1 MKLSKYNYFIEKN
14 DKTICYNTLQ
24 DTMLVFSDKAYQLLS
39 DSLDE
44 FRQRYPKNYDTMV
57 EEKVLIDD
65 DVDELAEVRLRN
77 KREAWLNR
85 KLDLTVLPSMD
96 CNLRCWYCFEDHVPE
111 SRMSE
116 EIQRRIVRYVEKR
129 VENGEINALHLEY
142 FGGEPLLDFDRIAY
156 PLGLALK
163 NVMESHKLP
172 FSCFF
177 VTNSSLMDEAMIEKL
192 AQLNPDFQ
200 ITIDGN
206 AARHDKIR
214 FRKSDGSGTYHS
226 IIRNIHLLTTRLPQ
240 TFVNI
245 RINYDEQ
252 TLKHIDEL
260 LEDLKDIDRSKVG
273 VHFERVWQT
282 SAHTQESNED
292 LKRVV
297 NRFMSQ
303 GFRVSYINWH
313 TRGCACKADRYHS
326 LAVNYDGKVYKCTGR
341 SYTEQNSDGE
351 LNAEG
356 DVVWKPGRLEK
367 RLGKATFENPMCLAC
382 KMLPVC
388 MGPCSQ
394 KVLES
399 DPERLKE
406 VCTLGTLEMKM
417 EEYIEYVLNNKMIS
431 V

>member
-1 MKLSKYNYFIEKN
+1 MSTYNYFIEKD
-14 DKTICYNTLQ
+14 DKVICYNTLQ
-24 DTMLVFSDKAYQLLS
+24 DTMLVFTAKAYQVLNR
-39 DSLDE
+39 SLDE
-44 FRQRYPKNYDTMV
+44 FQQLYPKNYATMV
-57 EEKVLIDD
+57 AEKILIED
-65 DVDELAEVRLRN
+65 DVDELAEVRFRN
-77 KREAWLNR
+77 KREAWLSR
-85 KLDLTVLPSMD
+85 RLDLTVLPSMD
-96 CNLRCWYCFEDHVPE
+96 CNLHCWYCFEDHVPD

-116 EIQRRIVRYVEKR
+116 EVQQRIIRYVEKR
-129 VENGEINALHLEY
+129 VESGEINALNLEY

-156 PLGLALK
+156 PLGMALK
-163 NVMESHKLP
+163 EVMERNNLP

-177 VTNSSLMDEAMIEKL
+177 VTNSSLMDEEMINKL
-192 AQLNPDFQ
+192 AQLNAGFQ
-200 ITIDGN
+200 ITLDGN

-214 FRKSDGSGTYHS
+214 FRKANGEGTYRD
-226 IIRNIHLLTTRLPQ
+226 IIRNIHQLTTRLPN
-240 TFVNI
+240 TYVNV

-260 LEDLKDIDRSKVG
+260 LEDLKDVDRSKVG

-282 SAHTQESNED
+282 SGHAESNEE

-297 NRFMSQ
+297 NLFMAQ

-313 TRGCACKADRYHS
+313 ARGCACKADRYHS

-341 SYTEQNSDGE
+341 SYTEQHSDGE

-356 DVVWKPGRLEK
+356 DVVWKPGRLEA

-394 KVLES
+394 KVLETA
-399 DPERLKE
+399 PERLKN
-406 VCTLGTLEMKM
+406 VCTLRTLEMKM
-417 EEYIEYVLNNKMIS
+417 EEYIEYVLNNKMLR